1 MRVPVVAQAN
11 PRSRLETLILGWKLT
26 YDELASK
33 DGVPLEEIRSLANH
47 VGTRDDQQKAAQSPL
62 ADDEA
67 EAEADAEGEEQ
78 AGKKSE
84 GAKALVRLL
93 RDPHCSLTHL
103 NLCRTFLSVDELA
116 AIADAV
122 QQSNTPSLRQL
133 HLHPQTDDPDT
144 QREEKRIADRVRQTL
159 DQRGREHRQRGQ
171 EPVEADTYEQPRRPA
186 GVEATPKPAAV
197 AQPSAGVSELRK
209 RKKEITE
216 ELRLIEKE
224 DRAAG
229 DDEHRAKRAHDLR
242 EELAGI
248 ADAMQRAKALV
259 EAARKVLRKQKKRQ
273 RKDDAK
279 RNPDD
284 GAHTTT
290 HTPHTTPR
298 N

>member
-1 MRVPVVAQAN
+1 MRVVGQAN

-33 DGVPLEEIRSLANH
+33 DGVPPEEIRSLANH
-47 VGTRDDQQKAAQSPL
+47 VGTRDDQQKAVQSPL

-67 EAEADAEGEEQ
+67 EADADAEGEEQ
-78 AGKKSE
+78 AAKKSE
-84 GAKALVRLL
+84 GVEALVRLL
-93 RDPHCSLTHL
+93 RDPRCSLTHL

-122 QQSNTPSLRQL
+122 QHSNTSSLRQL

-144 QREEKRIADRVRQTL
+144 QREEKRIADRVRQIL
-159 DQRGREHRQRGQ
+159 DKRGSEYRQRGQ
-171 EPVEADTYEQPRRPA
+171 EEPVEADAHVEQRRRPA
-186 GVEATPKPAAV
+186 DVEATPKPAAV
-197 AQPSAGVSELRK
+197 AQPAVGMSELRK

-224 DRAAG
+224 DRATG
-229 DDEHRAKRAHDLR
+229 DDEQLAKRAHDLR

-284 GAHTTT
+284 CAHTA
-290 HTPHTTPR
+290 HTAHTAHNAP
-298 N
+298 

>member
-1 MRVPVVAQAN
+1 MSVVAQAN

-47 VGTRDDQQKAAQSPL
+47 VGTHDDQQKEVQSPL

-67 EAEADAEGEEQ
+67 EADAEGEEQ
-78 AGKKSE
+78 SGKTSE
-84 GAKALVRLL
+84 GVKALVRLL

-103 NLCRTFLSVDELA
+103 NLCRTVLSVDELA

-171 EPVEADTYEQPRRPA
+171 EPVDADADEQPRRPA

-216 ELRLIEKE
+216 ELRLIEEE

-229 DDEHRAKRAHDLR
+229 DDEHPAKRAHDLR

-259 EAARKVLRKQKKRQ
+259 EAARKVLRKATAQGRRQ
-273 RKDDAK
+273 TQPR
-279 RNPDD
+279 RRR
-284 GAHTTT
+284 T
-290 HTPHTTPR
+290 HRTHRTHRTQRGP
-298 N
+298 